1 MYDTRI
7 KLIRRTDSGR
17 DKYGNIIHA
26 EEKKER
32 WAEVK
37 SVSRAEYYQA
47 ATTGMRLTVVIV
59 LSDRRDYEG
68 QSHVVINGV
77 EYVVIRTY
85 VKGETIE
92 ITLTEREKNGFFTF
106 ISGILIKEQT
116 CTGQQQLDYDPRRA
130 CN

>member
-7 KLIRRTDSGR
+7 KLIRRTESGR

-26 EEKKER
+26 REEKER
-32 WAEVK
+32 WAEIK
-37 SVSRAEYYQA
+37 SVT
-47 ATTGMRLTVVIV
+47 TTGMQPTVVIV
-59 LSDRRDYEG
+59 LSDWRDYEG

-92 ITLTEREKNGFFTF
+92 ITLTEREKN
-106 ISGILIKEQT
+106 E
-116 CTGQQQLDYDPRRA
+116 
-130 CN
+130 

>member
-7 KLIRRTDSGR
+7 KLIRRTESGR

-26 EEKKER
+26 REEKER

-37 SVSRAEYYQA
+37 SVSRAKMQP
-47 ATTGMRLTVVIV
+47 TVVIV
-59 LSDRRDYEG
+59 LSDWRDYEG

-77 EYVVIRTY
+77 EYVVARTY

-92 ITLTEREKNGFFTF
+92 ITLTERGKWVT
-106 ISGILIKEQT
+106 L
-116 CTGQQQLDYDPRRA
+116 
-130 CN
+130 

>member
-7 KLIRRTDSGR
+7 KLIRRTESGR

-26 EEKKER
+26 EEVKER

-47 ATTGMRLTVVIV
+47 ATTGMQPTMVIV

-68 QSHVVINGV
+68 QSHAVVNGV

-92 ITLTEREKNGFFTF
+92 ITLTEREKN
-106 ISGILIKEQT
+106 E
-116 CTGQQQLDYDPRRA
+116 
-130 CN
+130 

>member
-7 KLIRRTDSGR
+7 KLIRRTESGR
-17 DKYGNIIHA
+17 DKYGNIIRT
-26 EEKKER
+26 EEEKER

-47 ATTGMRLTVVIV
+47 ATTGMQPTMVIV
-59 LSDRRDYEG
+59 LSNRRDYEG
-68 QSHVVINGV
+68 QSHAVINGV

-92 ITLTEREKNGFFTF
+92 ITLTEREKN
-106 ISGILIKEQT
+106 E
-116 CTGQQQLDYDPRRA
+116 
-130 CN
+130 

>member
-7 KLIRRTDSGR
+7 KLIRRTESGR
-17 DKYGNIIHA
+17 DKYGNIIHT
-26 EEKKER
+26 EEEKER

-37 SVSRAEYYQA
+37 SVSR
-47 ATTGMRLTVVIV
+47 TGSQPTMVIV

-77 EYVVIRTY
+77 EYVVVRTY

-92 ITLTEREKNGFFTF
+92 ITLTEREKN
-106 ISGILIKEQT
+106 E
-116 CTGQQQLDYDPRRA
+116 
-130 CN
+130 

>member
-1 MYDTRI
+1 MYDTQI
-7 KLIRRTDSGR
+7 KLIRRTESGR
-17 DKYGNIIHA
+17 DKYGNIIHT
-26 EEKKER
+26 EEVKER

-47 ATTGMRLTVVIV
+47 ATTGMQPTMVIV

-68 QSHVVINGV
+68 QSHAVINGV

-92 ITLTEREKNGFFTF
+92 ITLTEREKN
-106 ISGILIKEQT
+106 E
-116 CTGQQQLDYDPRRA
+116 
-130 CN
+130 

>member
-7 KLIRRTDSGR
+7 NLIRRTESGR
-17 DKYGNIIHA
+17 DKYGNIIHT
-26 EEKKER
+26 EEEKER

-37 SVSRAEYYQA
+37 SVSR
-47 ATTGMRLTVVIV
+47 TGSQPTMVIV

-77 EYVVIRTY
+77 EYVVVRTY

-92 ITLTEREKNGFFTF
+92 ITLTEREKN
-106 ISGILIKEQT
+106 E
-116 CTGQQQLDYDPRRA
+116 
-130 CN
+130 

>member
-7 KLIRRTDSGR
+7 KLIRRTESGR
-17 DKYGNIIHA
+17 DKYGNIIHT
-26 EEKKER
+26 EEEKER

-37 SVSRAEYYQA
+37 SVSR
-47 ATTGMRLTVVIV
+47 TGSQQTMVIV

-77 EYVVIRTY
+77 EYVVVRTY

-92 ITLTEREKNGFFTF
+92 ITLTEREKN
-106 ISGILIKEQT
+106 E
-116 CTGQQQLDYDPRRA
+116 
-130 CN
+130 

>member
-1 MYDTRI
+1 MYDARV
-7 KLIRRTDSGR
+7 KLIRRTESGR
-17 DKYGNIIHA
+17 DKYGNIIHT
-26 EEKKER
+26 EEVKER

-47 ATTGMRLTVVIV
+47 ATTGMQPTMVIV

-68 QSHVVINGV
+68 QSHAVINGV

-92 ITLTEREKNGFFTF
+92 ITLTEREKN
-106 ISGILIKEQT
+106 E
-116 CTGQQQLDYDPRRA
+116 
-130 CN
+130 

>member
-7 KLIRRTDSGR
+7 KLIRRTESGR

-26 EEKKER
+26 EEEKER

-47 ATTGMRLTVVIV
+47 ATTGMQPTVVIV

-68 QSHVVINGV
+68 QSHVVINGRGICRRSD
-77 EYVVIRTY
+77 IR
-85 VKGETIE
+85 
-92 ITLTEREKNGFFTF
+92 ERRNDRNHIDG
-106 ISGILIKEQT
+106 
-116 CTGQQQLDYDPRRA
+116 A
-130 CN
+130 

>member
-7 KLIRRTDSGR
+7 KLIRRPESGR
-17 DKYGNIIHA
+17 DKYGNIIHT
-26 EEKKER
+26 EEEKER

-37 SVSRAEYYQA
+37 SVSR
-47 ATTGMRLTVVIV
+47 TGSQPTMVIV

-77 EYVVIRTY
+77 EYVVVRTY

-92 ITLTEREKNGFFTF
+92 ITLTEREKN
-106 ISGILIKEQT
+106 E
-116 CTGQQQLDYDPRRA
+116 
-130 CN
+130 

>member
-7 KLIRRTDSGR
+7 KLIRRTESGR
-17 DKYGNIIHA
+17 DKYGNIIHT
-26 EEKKER
+26 EEEKER

-47 ATTGMRLTVVIV
+47 ATTGMQPTMVIV

-77 EYVVIRTY
+77 DYVVVRTY

-92 ITLTEREKNGFFTF
+92 ITLTEREKN
-106 ISGILIKEQT
+106 E
-116 CTGQQQLDYDPRRA
+116 
-130 CN
+130 